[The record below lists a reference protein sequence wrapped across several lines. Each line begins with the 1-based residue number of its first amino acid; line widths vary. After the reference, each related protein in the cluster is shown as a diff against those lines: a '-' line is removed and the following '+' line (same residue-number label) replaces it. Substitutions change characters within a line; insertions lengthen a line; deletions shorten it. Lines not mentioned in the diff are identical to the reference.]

1 MQKRGV
7 VVDVDDFLPV
17 RSTYPEHPLSKEIAK
32 VSTMGEL
39 QALRRDSN
47 RMKIDLANQNFDKKR
62 MQCTSTEKPYV
73 LSEFNIQK
81 PRFTSIKQRVE
92 HER

>member
-7 VVDVDDFLPV
+7 IVDVDDFLPV

-32 VSTMGEL
+32 VSTMGGL
-39 QALRRDSN
+39 QAMRRDSN
-47 RMKIDLANQNFDKKR
+47 RKKIDLENQINEEKR
-62 MQCTSTEKPYV
+62 MQCTSSEKPYV

-81 PRFTSIKQRVE
+81 PRFTSIK
-92 HER
+92 